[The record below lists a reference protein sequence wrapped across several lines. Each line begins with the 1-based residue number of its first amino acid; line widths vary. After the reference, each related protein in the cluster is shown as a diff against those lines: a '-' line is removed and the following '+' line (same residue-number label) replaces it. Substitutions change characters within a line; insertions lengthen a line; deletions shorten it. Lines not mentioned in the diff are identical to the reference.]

1 MDIMPFGKSTRPNEN
16 MVLQY
21 ESASYLSSAYMCVSV
36 CVCVFKEYRDM
47 RIFFHASEYLAI

>member
-36 CVCVFKEYRDM
+36 CVCV
-47 RIFFHASEYLAI
+47 